1 MFSTILFAQKNKS
14 SKMGQTT
21 LEELEMTV
29 YAKDSSASAVVLYEH
44 TNRYPDKL
52 HDETPRTDYYY
63 RIKILNKDSFSLANI
78 EINLYQKQ
86 KIKNIR
92 AISYNQ
98 KKNGTIEETTLLEKD
113 IFTIKKDQNWRSK
126 KFTLPNIKEGT

>member
-1 MFSTILFAQKNKS
+1 
-14 SKMGQTT
+14 MGQTT

-52 HDETPRTDYYY
+52 NDETPRTDYYY

-92 AISYNQ
+92 AI
-98 KKNGTIEETTLLEKD
+98 
-113 IFTIKKDQNWRSK
+113 
-126 KFTLPNIKEGT
+126 